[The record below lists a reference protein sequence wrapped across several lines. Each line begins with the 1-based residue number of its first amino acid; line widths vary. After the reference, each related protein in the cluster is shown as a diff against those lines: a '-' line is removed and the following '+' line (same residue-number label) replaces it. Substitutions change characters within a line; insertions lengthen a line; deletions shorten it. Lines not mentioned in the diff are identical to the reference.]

1 MILKKFK
8 RTNLTRTKRA
18 MIGGLFD
25 YVLAE
30 KDEDGKD
37 KCVWS
42 SALNF
47 IAATRKGQKAELI
60 SLAEESVKSRM
71 PVAHW
76 MLSWNENE
84 IPTEAQVTEAVQM
97 FLQGMGLEGHQT
109 LVAVHAN
116 TQNVHAHI
124 LVNRVHPDTLQ
135 VIQPHK
141 GFDIEAAHKI
151 VAMIEKKQ
159 GWQPQ
164 RKARYHVDENYQ
176 VVRNEPRKKQP
187 PSSRA
192 QDFENYTG
200 EKSAQRIAQQ
210 RGRKIIEEAKS
221 WEELHKGLK
230 EVGLRFEK
238 KGSGGIVFVGDM
250 AVKASS
256 IDRQFSMGK
265 LCKRLGEFKAGDY
278 SEPMPKIEPEP
289 VTVIAEEQW
298 RDYRKIRHA
307 EIEAHKLQRAEILK
321 QNEAEIGA
329 FKRNQKEKRERAYAN
344 LAKHGEEFVS
354 IAKFFM
360 PFQQSQELMAM
371 RRKLVKM
378 PKMACGRFKDWL
390 RLRSPWLADIWR
402 LRRTLQPGT
411 KYGHFHE
418 GYFPKIGKLQKPVE
432 PYREMVRRRYADIE
446 VGVSRLEAIVAV
458 HLRCA
463 GYLRK
468 EIEEEMQRHS
478 PSLLQPDTLAAKL
491 GILQR
496 ILDYAYGTQGDK
508 FIIDKHI
515 GRPDVE
521 QFNKEA
527 EIIDY
532 YSRKQVQIQHQ
543 IQDNRQTRKLR

>member
-30 KDEDGKD
+30 KDEDGKH

-47 IAATRKGQKAELI
+47 IAATRKGQKAEMV
-60 SLAEESVKSRM
+60 SLAEESIKSRM
-71 PVAHW
+71 PVTHW

-116 TQNVHAHI
+116 TQNVQAHI

-141 GFDIEAAHKI
+141 GFDIEAAHKV

-164 RKARYHVDENYQ
+164 KKARYRVDENNQ
-176 VVRNEPRKKQP
+176 VVRNEPRRTQP

-192 QDFENYTG
+192 QDFENFTG

-210 RGRKIIEEAKS
+210 RGRKIIEEATS
-221 WEELHKGLK
+221 WGELHRGLH
-230 EVGLRFEK
+230 EAGLRFGQ
-238 KGSGGIVFVGDM
+238 KGSGGIVFVGGK

-256 IDRQFSMGK
+256 IDRRFSMVK
-265 LCKRLGEFKAGDY
+265 LCKRLGDFIPGDY
-278 SEPMPKIEPEP
+278 AAPMSQIEPEP
-289 VTVIAEEQW
+289 VSKIAEDQW
-298 RDYRKIRHA
+298 REYRETRLIEARRRKLQKAQLQKQNAA
-307 EIEAHKLQRAEILK
+307 EIAVFKAH
-321 QNEAEIGA
+321 
-329 FKRNQKEKRERAYAN
+329 QKEKRERAYAN
-344 LAKHGEEFVS
+344 LAVYGEEFVG
-354 IAKFFM
+354 IAKFFL
-360 PFQQSQELMAM
+360 PFQQSQELMDW
-371 RRKLVKM
+371 RRKLGKI
-378 PKMACGRFKDWL
+378 PEMACGRFKDWV
-390 RLRSPWLADIWR
+390 RHRSPWLTDIWR

-411 KYGHFHE
+411 ECGHFHD
-418 GYFPKIGKLQKPVE
+418 GYFPKFGKLQRPVV
-432 PYREMVRRRYADIE
+432 PYREMVRRRYADMK
-446 VGVSRLEAIVAV
+446 VGKSSLEAALAL

-468 EIEEEMQRHS
+468 QVEEEMQRHTPAPLQS
-478 PSLLQPDTLAAKL
+478 DSLAPKL
-491 GILQR
+491 GYLQR
-496 ILDYAYGTQGDK
+496 ILDYAFGAQGDK
-508 FIIDKHI
+508 IILDNHI
-515 GRPDVE
+515 GKPEVE
-521 QFNKEA
+521 KFNKEA

-532 YSRKQVQIQHQ
+532 YLNN
-543 IQDNRQTRKLR
+543 QDFLRNQTHGSRQTSRMK